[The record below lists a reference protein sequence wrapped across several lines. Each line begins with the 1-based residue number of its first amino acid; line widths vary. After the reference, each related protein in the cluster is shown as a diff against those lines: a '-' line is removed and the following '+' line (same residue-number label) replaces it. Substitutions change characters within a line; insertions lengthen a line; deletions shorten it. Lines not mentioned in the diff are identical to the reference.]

1 MHILVFPGFQLHWLD
16 FMHLYQAG
24 IWQEGGMNTVTV
36 WQSWKRKMNG
46 TGGSFKHRTKES

>member
-1 MHILVFPGFQLHWLD
+1 MHILVFPRFQLHWLD